1 MTLFLLAL
9 GLSMDAF
16 AAAIGQG
23 AAARPQPGPAG
34 ALLVGLAFGAA
45 QALMPLLGWAL
56 GAAFESAIASVDH
69 WIAFA
74 LLVLIGAHMVHAA
87 WTGADCP
94 SPDRP
99 EPDRPAA
106 RRAAAHRA
114 ALRLPMALL
123 AGWPLLTASLA
134 TSVDAAAAG
143 VTLALL
149 DQPMA
154 AACATIGLVT
164 LVMSTTGVLI
174 GKMAGALAGRRA
186 EALGG
191 VVLIGIGT
199 KILVEHLF
207 FGA

>member
-45 QALMPLLGWAL
+45 QAIMPLLGWAL
-56 GAAFESAIASVDH
+56 GTAFESVIASVDH

-74 LLVLIGAHMVHAA
+74 MLVAIGAHMIHSARAA
-87 WTGADCP
+87 GH
-94 SPDRP
+94 
-99 EPDRPAA
+99 RPAA
-106 RRAAAHRA
+106 PVSA
-114 ALRLPMALL
+114 ALA
-123 AGWPLLTASLA
+123 AGWPLLTASVA
-134 TSVDAAAAG
+134 TSVDAGAAG

-164 LVMSTTGVLI
+164 LVMSTAGVLI
-174 GKMAGALAGRRA
+174 GKAAGALAGQRA

-199 KILVEHLF
+199 KILIEHLF